1 LLLNRLWKAL
11 HFGNLCLVWVII
23 FKSLW
28 RVYIS
33 SIIAC
38 EPLSN
43 ALSGWEWREIIY
55 VGNYTI
61 TQEISFHRH
70 ILRRG
75 IIISMRNAFFILD
88 LILWDSNWRT
98 LLLILRLLWIIS
110 WMNLCIAAWSNF
122 FRRDHHTHCWSI
134 ITWNILLIM
143 RWNLVCGVW
152 EWSPDN

>member
-1 LLLNRLWKAL
+1 MFLNLCFRRCLNYRFSIIVKFDSCVFLSLRPGTINNNSGSGLYIPCLNFLLLNRLWKAL
-11 HFGNLCLVWVII
+11 HFGNLCLIWVII

-43 ALSGWEWREIIY
+43 ALSGLELREIIY

-88 LILWDSNWRT
+88 LIL
-98 LLLILRLLWIIS
+98 
-110 WMNLCIAAWSNF
+110 
-122 FRRDHHTHCWSI
+122 
-134 ITWNILLIM
+134 
-143 RWNLVCGVW
+143 
-152 EWSPDN
+152 